1 MAITINA
8 VHRKVQYTSTGSA
21 GPYSFAFKVLLATDI
36 KVSVGTT
43 EQTVTTHYTTTYAAD
58 GTGSILFTS
67 GNEPASGT
75 LVTIE
80 SDQAIERTSDYS
92 TGGDFLAATINDDL
106 DRLAIHD
113 QQLQTELTRAIR
125 LASTTSRTTSG
136 TGTSGPLE
144 FPYADTASDQ
154 ANKFILYDSAGTAL
168 TTSSTI
174 ALPATLSGEAA
185 KMLRVNSGETAY
197 EFRTAANVL
206 SDISAQASDATLTAL
221 AAFNTNGLLTQTAAD
236 TFAGR
241 TITGTSAKVTVT
253 NGDGVSGNPTLTLPD
268 VITLVTPTVSGN
280 LVVQG
285 TLTVS
290 GATTTVESNTVNI
303 GDAIITLNSDE
314 TGTPSANAGFEIER
328 GTSSNVQFVWDEGN
342 DRWTVAGNALYG
354 TGTLTFSGGGALT
367 GTWSDLGTV
376 STVDINGGTVD
387 GAVIGGAS
395 AAAITGTTIVANTS
409 LTLATGGAVTGV
421 LDSDTMSGATA
432 ALLSSSES
440 IKAYVDSSSKAA
452 GISMTWETA
461 TTDTD
466 QGVGKV
472 WANNATLSSATVL
485 YFDDVERNSV
495 SINALIDTLDDPT
508 ATNSSVIYIQE
519 AGTATAGVVFKVSGA
534 VTSAST
540 YSKVAVTH
548 MATFG
553 TLSDGD
559 VVGVTFAF
567 SGDDG
572 VGAGTVT
579 QINAGDG
586 FSFSA
591 ITGTGTI
598 AVDGNLQDLDA
609 LGTVSSNSEMIVGT
623 GAGAYAYESGSTLRS
638 SIGVAIG
645 SDVQAYNADTL
656 FADVDDTLTAGFAA
670 TADADGTKTSGTYT
684 PTTAGGNFKT
694 ATNGGAHTLAP
705 QSEVSTIIIQY
716 TNDGSAGTITTS
728 GWDKVSGDSLTT
740 TSGHD
745 FMMYLTVIGT
755 FQHLHVV
762 ALQ

>member
-1 MAITINA
+1 
-8 VHRKVQYTSTGSA
+8 
-21 GPYSFAFKVLLATDI
+21 
-36 KVSVGTT
+36 
-43 EQTVTTHYTTTYAAD
+43 
-58 GTGSILFTS
+58 
-67 GNEPASGT
+67 
-75 LVTIE
+75 
-80 SDQAIERTSDYS
+80 
-92 TGGDFLAATINDDL
+92 
-106 DRLAIHD
+106 
-113 QQLQTELTRAIR
+113 
-125 LASTTSRTTSG
+125 
-136 TGTSGPLE
+136 
-144 FPYADTASDQ
+144 
-154 ANKFILYDSAGTAL
+154 
-168 TTSSTI
+168 
-174 ALPATLSGEAA
+174 
-185 KMLRVNSGETAY
+185 
-197 EFRTAANVL
+197 
-206 SDISAQASDATLTAL
+206 
-221 AAFNTNGLLTQTAAD
+221 
-236 TFAGR
+236 
-241 TITGTSAKVTVT
+241 
-253 NGDGVSGNPTLTLPD
+253 
-268 VITLVTPTVSGN
+268 
-280 LVVQG
+280 
-285 TLTVS
+285 
-290 GATTTVESNTVNI
+290 
-303 GDAIITLNSDE
+303 
-314 TGTPSANAGFEIER
+314 
-328 GTSSNVQFVWDEGN
+328 
-342 DRWTVAGNALYG
+342 
-354 TGTLTFSGGGALT
+354 
-367 GTWSDLGTV
+367 
-376 STVDINGGTVD
+376 
-387 GAVIGGAS
+387 
-395 AAAITGTTIVANTS
+395 
-409 LTLATGGAVTGV
+409 
-421 LDSDTMSGATA
+421 
-432 ALLSSSES
+432 
-440 IKAYVDSSSKAA
+440 
-452 GISMTWETA
+452 MTWETA
-461 TTDTD
+461 TADSD

>member
-241 TITGTSAKVTVT
+241 TITGTSAEIDVT
-253 NGDGVSGNPTLTLPD
+253 NGDGVSGNPTLSVPSA
-268 VITLVTPTVSGN
+268 VTFTGK
-280 LVVQG
+280 
-285 TLTVS
+285 TLTGGTYS
-290 GATTTVESNTVNI
+290 GPTLTTATV
-303 GDAIITLNSDE
+303 TLTAD
-314 TGTPSANAGFEIER
+314 
-328 GTSSNVQFVWDEGN
+328 GTS
-342 DRWTVAGNALYG
+342 AMH
-354 TGTLTFSGGGALT
+354 
-367 GTWSDLGTV
+367 
-376 STVDINGGTVD
+376 
-387 GAVIGGAS
+387 
-395 AAAITGTTIVANTS
+395 
-409 LTLATGGAVTGV
+409 AVTKQQ
-421 LDSDTMSGATA
+421 LDA
-432 ALLSSSES
+432 ALLSVGSRFTVR
-440 IKAYVDSSSKAA
+440 A
-452 GISMTWETA
+452 A
-461 TTDTD
+461 TT
-466 QGVGKV
+466 
-472 WANNATLSSATVL
+472 ANITIAT
-485 YFDDVERNSV
+485 
-495 SINALIDTLDDPT
+495 ALNNGDTLDGVT
-508 ATNSSVIYIQE
+508 LATDDLVLVKDQSTGAQNGVYVVQASPARAAEFDTWDELVGVLLAVQE
-519 AGTATAGVVFKVSGA
+519 G
-534 VTSAST
+534 ST
-540 YSKVAVTH
+540 NADNLWLST
-548 MATFG
+548 TNTGG
-553 TLSDGD
+553 TLDSTA
-559 VVGVTFAF
+559 VTFAAVTL
-567 SGDDG
+567 SPG
-572 VGAGTVT
+572 GTVT
-579 QINAGDG
+579 SIAAGDG
-586 FSFSA
+586 FSFST
-591 ITGTGTI
+591 ITSTGTI

-609 LGTVSSNSEMIVGT
+609 LGVVSSDGQMIVASGS
-623 GAGAYAYESGSTLRS
+623 GAYAYESGATLRTS
-638 SIGVAIG
+638 VGVGTGDSPQFTAVNIGAATDTTVTRVSAGVIAVEGDTVPMLATAQTFSKAQSGSITALSDGANISVDLALNNHFSVTLAGNRTLDNPTNIVAGQSG
-645 SDVQAYNADTL
+645 SIFITQDGSGSRTLAYGSYYD
-656 FADVDDTLTAGFAA
+656 FAA
-670 TADADGTKTSGTYT
+670 GTA
-684 PTTAGGNFKT
+684 PT
-694 ATNGGAHTLAP
+694 
-705 QSEVSTIIIQY
+705 
-716 TNDGSAGTITTS
+716 
-728 GWDKVSGDSLTT
+728 LTT
-740 TSGHD
+740 TAAKIDRIDYIARTTTS
-745 FMMYLTVIGT
+745 
-755 FQHLHVV
+755 LHCVFTGD
-762 ALQ
+762 LS